1 MLGESPEGFQV
12 EEEKTGFEGS
22 CITCGPGELAMQE
35 SAVALTQFSV
45 VGFSGFSPA
54 GGLEAWH
61 IL

>member
-12 EEEKTGFEGS
+12 EEEKTRFEGS
-22 CITCGPGELAMQE
+22 CITHGPGELAAQE

-45 VGFSGFSPA
+45 AEFSGFLPA
-54 GGLEAWH
+54 GGLEAWR